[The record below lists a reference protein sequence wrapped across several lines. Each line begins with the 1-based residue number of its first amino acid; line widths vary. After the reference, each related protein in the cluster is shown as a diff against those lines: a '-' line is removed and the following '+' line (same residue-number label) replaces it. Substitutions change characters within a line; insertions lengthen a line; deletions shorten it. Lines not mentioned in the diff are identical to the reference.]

1 MVTNSSNPLTA
12 SSGSYSGTPDHS
24 HPRVI
29 GWFGTSALAMGGSN
43 QSLFLITALFIG
55 QGDIPGQGSAAVVL
69 LIVGIL
75 LSFAA
80 APGWTELV
88 LMSPNRVGGIS
99 AACTEAFKPYSP
111 ILSALTGVCY
121 WWGWIPTC
129 GVTAL
134 LSGVAIQGWV
144 LPGLSVPVIATSIVI
159 LFSLVNLAGV
169 RWVAALAM
177 PIACASALLAF
188 ISMLAPILSGSVNW
202 QQAVDFHLTVP
213 FEGVFGTITSLMAG
227 LYLIGFGAP
236 AFEAATCHV
245 GETVDPV
252 KNVPKAMLVSSIM
265 AAVFFVALPLVWLGT
280 LGEEA
285 LGRDLAEVLG
295 PTFAPLLGSFAKSA
309 AIGFMMFNM
318 FHGTLQP
325 LAGAARTMSQLSE
338 DGLAPKFLALR
349 SKTDAPWAAT
359 ASTAAFA
366 IVFLWIGDPIWLIA
380 AANFTYLIGI
390 CMPSIAVWLLRRDAP
405 DAERLWRAPDW
416 TITAGLVAACV
427 WGMSAL
433 LGFEQ
438 FGLPTVVIGLA
449 MAYSGAFLFAWR
461 KLEDRIESGAKGLP
475 ASLHV
480 KLTGAMLLVL
490 ALDAAGYMLAVGA
503 IPQENKAFVV
513 ALEDIFVAVAIL
525 TISVGIVLPGMIAH
539 SADQVSAAAKRL
551 ATGTVK
557 DLATAMQALGAG
569 RLNEAHAVIDIV
581 PVTIKSN
588 DELGVMA
595 DSFNEMQEGI
605 REAAVGLD
613 HARIGLSSART
624 ELIRSNDTLAE
635 ALAEQERL
643 TKELFK
649 SKEDAV
655 WRSLHDPLT
664 GLPNR
669 AFFINRLETAIA
681 RCRDFPDKNFSILF
695 IDLDRF
701 KFVNDSMGHVA
712 GDLLLIT
719 VGKRLEQLMM
729 KEGFISSGSYQQD
742 DGNVFARLGGDEF
755 LIFIRDDKI
764 GTNGRQLAAF
774 VQQSM
779 ADPVEL
785 QGEQFVLTASV
796 GIAINGAS
804 YDNPTSL
811 LRDADL
817 AMYHAKKLGKARAE
831 IYDEA
836 MHGAVTSRL
845 LMENRLRA
853 ALSNQEFVLH
863 YQPIMSLKNERLVG
877 FEALVRWQPPSGP
890 LIYPGDFIDILE
902 ETGMIVPLGL
912 FVMEKACIQCRE
924 WSESMGFGSE
934 LTMSINLS
942 SRQFAQADLVTQIER
957 ILSDTRVNPKQIKI
971 ELTESSTV
979 ENPERAIEIFTN
991 LKQLGVQISLDD
1003 FGTGYSSLGYLHR
1016 FPIDIL
1022 KIDRSFVSRMM
1033 ENPENLQ
1040 LVATI
1045 LALARGMRMEV
1056 VAEGIESKEQ
1066 SEKLR
1071 QMGCDYGQGYFYS
1084 RPCPS
1089 SDAAAFMMAEK
1100 VRDARKIKLDVTM
1113 LDTKPTIVKRSK
1125 KNSKADEE

>member
-1 MVTNSSNPLTA
+1 MSTN
-12 SSGSYSGTPDHS
+12 GSIPIMPSPAIGVAQTDKS

-29 GWFGTSALAMGGSN
+29 GWFGTSSMAMGGSN

-55 QGDIPGQGSAAVVL
+55 QGDIPGQGSAAVAL
-69 LIVGIL
+69 LILGLII
-75 LSFAA
+75 SFAA

-99 AACTEAFKPYSP
+99 AACSEAFKPYSP

-121 WWGWIPTC
+121 WWGWVPTC
-129 GVTAL
+129 GVTAI
-134 LSGVAIQGWV
+134 LSGVAIQQWV
-144 LPGLSVPVIATSIVI
+144 LPGVPVPVIATT
-159 LFSLVNLAGV
+159 LVVFFTIINLAGV
-169 RWVAALAM
+169 RWAAGFAM

-188 ISMLAPILSGSVNW
+188 ISMLAPIISGSVDW
-202 QQAVDFHLTVP
+202 HQSVDFHLTVP
-213 FEGVFGTITSLMAG
+213 FEGAFGTITSLMAG

-245 GETVDPV
+245 GETIDPA
-252 KNVPKAMLVSSIM
+252 KNVPKAMLVSCAM
-265 AAVFFVALPLVWLGT
+265 AAVYFIALPLVWLGT
-280 LGEEA
+280 IGSDA
-285 LGRDLAEVLG
+285 LGQDLATVLG

-325 LAGAARTMSQLSE
+325 LAGAARTLSQLSE
-338 DGLAPKFLALR
+338 DGLAPKFLERR
-349 SKTDAPWAAT
+349 SKTDAPWVAT
-359 ASTAAFA
+359 IVTAAFA
-366 IVFLWIGDPIWLIA
+366 IAFLWIGDPIWLIA

-390 CMPSIAVWLLRRDAP
+390 GMPSVAVWLLRRDAP
-405 DAERLWRAPDW
+405 EAVRPWRAPDW
-416 TITAGLVAACV
+416 TITAGLIAACI
-427 WGMSAL
+427 WGLSAL

-438 FGLPTVVIGLA
+438 FGLPTVVIGLV

-461 KLEDRIESGAKGLP
+461 KLEDRIASGAKGLP

-480 KLTGAMLLVL
+480 KLTGAMLLVMG
-490 ALDAAGYMLAVGA
+490 LDAAGYILAVGA
-503 IPQENKAFVV
+503 IPQENEAFVV

-539 SADQVSAAAKRL
+539 SADQVSAAARRL
-551 ATGTVK
+551 ASGTVK
-557 DLATAMQALGAG
+557 DIAKAMQALGAG
-569 RLNEAHAVIDIV
+569 RLDEAHATIDIV
-581 PVTIKSN
+581 PVIIKSR
-588 DELGVMA
+588 DELGAMA
-595 DSFNEMQEGI
+595 DSFNLMQEGI
-605 REAAVGLD
+605 RNAAVGLD
-613 HARIGLSSART
+613 HARIGLSSARS
-624 ELIRSNDTLAE
+624 ELIQSNDTLAE
-635 ALAEQERL
+635 ALEEQERL
-643 TKELFK
+643 AKELFA

-655 WRSLHDPLT
+655 RVSLHDHLT

-669 AFFINRLETAIA
+669 SFFISRLETAIE
-681 RCRDFPDKNFSILF
+681 RCRQIPDKNFSILF

-712 GDLLLIT
+712 GDQLLVTI
-719 VGKRLEQLMM
+719 GKRLNDLMLI
-729 KEGFISSGSYQQD
+729 EGFNVAGGYSQQEGD
-742 DGNVFARLGGDEF
+742 VLARLGGDEF
-755 LIFIRDDKI
+755 LIFIRDDGL
-764 GTNGRQLAAF
+764 GTKARELAAA
-774 VQQSM
+774 VQTAM
-779 ADPVEL
+779 AEPVEL
-785 QGEQFVLTASV
+785 LGEQFVLTASV

-804 YDNPTSL
+804 YDSPTSL

-845 LMENRLRA
+845 QMENKLRT
-853 ALSNQEFVLH
+853 ALANNEFVLH
-863 YQPIMSLKNERLVG
+863 YQPIVSLTNDRLVG
-877 FEALVRWQPPSGP
+877 FEALVRWQPAAGS
-890 LIYPGDFIDILE
+890 LIYPGDFIDIME

-924 WSESMGFGSE
+924 WTESMGLGNE

-942 SRQFAQADLVTQIER
+942 PRQFAQADLVAQIQR
-957 ILSDTRVNPKQIKI
+957 ILTETGVNPKQIKI

-991 LKQLGVQISLDD
+991 LKNLGVQISLDD

-1056 VAEGIESKEQ
+1056 VAEGIESQEQ
-1066 SEKLR
+1066 SDKLR
-1071 QMGCDYGQGYFYS
+1071 QMGCDYGQGYWFS
-1084 RPCPS
+1084 RPVPVA
-1089 SDAAAFMMAEK
+1089 DAAAYILNEK
-1100 VRDARKIKLDVTM
+1100 VRAARISGVDIETM
-1113 LDTKPTIVKRSK
+1113 APATSTKRPK
-1125 KNSKADEE
+1125 KQ